1 MATTIV
7 NGFLCTCSCDVA
19 KAKKGENPHPSV
31 DATRNDADKKDGDI
45 SRADKPAVLYGG
57 SLPNASGVSR
67 VEAPNGLAAADAT
80 ARRIQTAAVDLLA

>member
-19 KAKKGENPHPSV
+19 KAKKGENPHPST
-31 DATRNDADKKDGDI
+31 DATGIDADKKDGDI

-57 SLPNASGVSR
+57 SLRNSSGANS
-67 VEAPNGLAAADAT
+67 VEAPSGLETADAP
-80 ARRIQTAAVDLLA
+80 ARRMQKPGVDLLA